1 MAAGEYVSVSSQSDT
16 EKADLHKERFELA
29 NNPDAELEELTEI
42 YRLRGLSDALAAE
55 VAKALMEH
63 DALAAHARDE
73 IGITEASSAR
83 PMQAALASA
92 ASFCAGAILPLL
104 VALTASSAIVPAL
117 AVSTLCGLAGLGY
130 VSAKLGGAP
139 VVPAVLRVCLW
150 GVAALVI
157 TGFIGKLAGV
167 AV

>member
-1 MAAGEYVSVSSQSDT
+1 MSSQSDT
-16 EKADLHKERFELA
+16 EKADLHKERHELA

-42 YRLRGLSDALAAE
+42 YRRRGLSDPLAAE

-73 IGITEASSAR
+73 IGITEASAAQ

-104 VALTASSAIVPAL
+104 VALTASTAIVPAL
-117 AVSTLCGLAGLGY
+117 AVSTLCGLPDWAMSPLNLVARLLFLPFCACVY
-130 VSAKLGGAP
+130 GA
-139 VVPAVLRVCLW
+139 LRHW
-150 GVAALVI
+150 
-157 TGFIGKLAGV
+157 
-167 AV
+167 

>member
-1 MAAGEYVSVSSQSDT
+1 MAV
-16 EKADLHKERFELA
+16 ERFKNAWFEGINWHWFQKTIQCYHHLETA
-29 NNPDAELEELTEI
+29 NL
-42 YRLRGLSDALAAE
+42 
-55 VAKALMEH
+55 

-73 IGITEASSAR
+73 IGITETSAAQ

-130 VSAKLGGAP
+130 ISAKLGGAP
-139 VVPAVLRVCLW
+139 VIPAVLRVCLW

-167 AV
+167 AVWL